1 MAWRCGSLSRSLIST
16 ARSSSIRTASSSVPR
31 LRPSPPLTA
40 NLLQSR
46 RSMFSLP
53 RNIGALGCAQS
64 LMPLHSVVAATRLT
78 PHISVDSRACCE
90 LSQVMAD
97 QLSISRAVYGLT
109 MTYDHSLAMS
119 DTITSVKPNR
129 PFYLLLF

>member
-78 PHISVDSRACCE
+78 PHISVESRACCE
-90 LSQVMAD
+90 LSQAPRVLHHLEFEVD
-97 QLSISRAVYGLT
+97 QAGLSFEIKD
-109 MTYDHSLAMS
+109 M
-119 DTITSVKPNR
+119 
-129 PFYLLLF
+129 